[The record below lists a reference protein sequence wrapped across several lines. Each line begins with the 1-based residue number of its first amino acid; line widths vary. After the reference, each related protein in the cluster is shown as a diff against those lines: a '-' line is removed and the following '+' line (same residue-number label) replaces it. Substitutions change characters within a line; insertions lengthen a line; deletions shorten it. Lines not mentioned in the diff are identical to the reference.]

1 MKCVHCGVEMT
12 AEHGFCTSCGK
23 AAEAHSP
30 DGGGLGLPVTGLVL
44 VILGIFAGNVALK
57 IMELPDAKGSALG
70 VAMAVLV
77 VSALVLVAGTVCS
90 AAAAGR
96 GRVKGFETALGGLTL
111 GGLALIWW
119 GASFVYGLLT

>member
-1 MKCVHCGVEMT
+1 MKCVHCGAEMT
-12 AEHGFCTSCGK
+12 AEQGFCTSCGK
-23 AAEAHSP
+23 ATGAVRTA
-30 DGGGLGLPVTGLVL
+30 DGGLGLPVTGLVL
-44 VILGIFAGNVALK
+44 VIVGIFTGNVALK
-57 IMELPDAKGSALG
+57 IMEIPDVKGSGLG

-77 VSALVLVAGTVCS
+77 ASVLVLVAGTVCS

-111 GGLALIWW
+111 GVLTLIWW